1 MMCDGEPLAPEGNQV
16 NVIVRQL
23 YRTQQW
29 CELVLSFNETQSNNT
44 QPTDDSPAVVKT
56 SPWRSKY
63 LTIIGCV
70 AIAAAAGLALPL
82 WAGSLT
88 HLATVSGILAG
99 IGLVILALR

>member
-44 QPTDDSPAVVKT
+44 QPTDDISVVVKT
-56 SPWRSKY
+56 SPWRSNY
-63 LTIIGCV
+63 LTIIGSLPL
-70 AIAAAAGLALPL
+70 AAATGLPLPL
-82 WAGSLT
+82 WPGSLT
-88 HLATVSGILAG
+88 HHSTISEILAT
-99 IGLVILALR
+99 IGLVILVLR